1 MKTFLIFNTVSHVTH
16 RHPLHRLATEG
27 GYLVQ
32 YCEDCDVVHVDVG
45 PVTLRLRSSALETL
59 ALVLQRASIELHHAS
74 PEEQTL
80 RLRPSP
86 LIN

>member
-1 MKTFLIFNTVSHVTH
+1 MNNRHTL
-16 RHPLHRLATEG
+16 HPLATDG

-32 YCEDCDVVHVDVG
+32 YCEDCDIVHVDVG
-45 PVTLRLRSSALETL
+45 PVTLRLRTGALETL
-59 ALVLQRASIELHHAS
+59 ARVLQRASMELHHAS